1 MLQFQPRCLGNLITE
16 LQDKNFCG
24 VAHLDVAFQSSNQKQ
39 DSLLFF
45 YNGEITYGGDYIP
58 DPNTLSNALA
68 NHFKLP
74 LIQDAFQLAKKK
86 IGDQSSLRKYLELYI
101 QLNLLSW
108 QDVESFIRNNL
119 VLMLER
125 VLPCAGKIE
134 LNTALSCDLTYGT
147 DKHGFTWKQLN
158 HDLMQRQQV
167 WNSLAPAIPSMDAIP
182 RRIDGAQLT
191 ITDPWVYQH
200 LTQLVDGRRSLF
212 DIASHLGRDP
222 LELAHTH
229 LHFVQMGWINFSQAG
244 YSSTIKHA
252 VVSESNRPNVL
263 SVDDSRVVQTM
274 IKRTICDRYNVLLA
288 SNAMDALN
296 LLNSKNVA
304 LMLLDVTMPDI
315 DGLEFC
321 RTIRSINKFRNLP
334 VIMLTAKEGMLNKFK
349 SQMAGS
355 THYLTK
361 PVERQQLLDVL
372 QKYIP
377 SPTTT
382 GL

>member
-1 MLQFQPRCLGNLITE
+1 MLQFQPGYLGGLITE
-16 LQDKNFCG
+16 LQEKNFCG
-24 VAHLDVAFQSSNQKQ
+24 VVHVDIAASINDQKKNR
-39 DSLLFF
+39 LLVFD
-45 YNGEITYGGDYIP
+45 NGEITYGGDYIP
-58 DPNTLSNALA
+58 DPNKLSTALA

-74 LIQDAFQLAKKK
+74 LIKDALQLAKKK
-86 IGDQSSLRKYLELYI
+86 LGQQTSVRKYLELYV

-108 QDVESFIRNNL
+108 QDVETFVRNKL

-125 VLPCAGKIE
+125 VLPCSGTLE
-134 LNTALSCDLTYGT
+134 LNESVSCDLSYGT
-147 DKHGFTWKQLN
+147 DRHGFTWSQIN
-158 HDLMQRQQV
+158 HDLMQRQRV
-167 WNSLAPAIPSMDAIP
+167 WTSLAPAIPSMDAIP

-191 ITDPWVYQH
+191 ITDPWVQQH
-200 LTQLVDGRRSLF
+200 LAQCVDGQRSLSI
-212 DIASHLGRDP
+212 IAQYLGRDP
-222 LELAHTH
+222 LELAHTY

-244 YSSTIKHA
+244 YVPTIKKT
-252 VVSESNRPNVL
+252 VVAASDLPTVL

-288 SNAMDALN
+288 SNAVDALN
-296 LLNSKNVA
+296 LLNSHNVQ

-334 VIMLTAKEGMLNKFK
+334 VIMLTAKEGMFNKLK
-349 SQMAGS
+349 GQMAGS

-361 PVERQQLLDVL
+361 PVDRQKLLSVL

-377 SPTTT
+377 RPT
-382 GL
+382 LA